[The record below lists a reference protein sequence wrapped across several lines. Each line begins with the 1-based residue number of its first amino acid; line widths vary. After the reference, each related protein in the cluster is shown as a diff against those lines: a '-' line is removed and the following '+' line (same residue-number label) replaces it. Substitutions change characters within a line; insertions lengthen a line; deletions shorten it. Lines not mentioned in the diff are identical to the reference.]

1 MLFKITFVSN
11 DKELPILYVK
21 SRYLGFDAIDKAI
34 NKLIELEIECDE
46 INNYVHEW
54 KEWDYSTFLDL
65 EDTRKIDL
73 FRFMGHIIVTVPP
86 YAFNQYII
94 AKTDVVDKELQLT
107 YALDVDTLLE
117 TWLKDGQQ
125 LSWKL

>member
-54 KEWDYSTFLDL
+54 KEWGYSTFLDL
-65 EDTRKIDL
+65 EDARKIDL

-94 AKTDVVDKELQLT
+94 AKTDVVDKELQFT